1 MDAQVLQRARADV
14 QSTLSLVPH
23 FATMSSDDQFALY
36 RQLVTAR
43 SDSSPTRADQRLG
56 RSQAM
61 LLPRASAASA
71 ASAADR
77 RTARRRWRS
86 RQRER
91 PAGIRPDR
99 RQPPRATGAST
110 SSATSPSDFIDAV
123 SFPTFVSDLLE
134 GVFRANLKVTKEQMV
149 AYQELLKAATQ
160 SLAFFMKKIPPQES
174 FAYLAANSDD
184 DFSVSFPP
192 DDGPAELTDK
202 EGNVVARA
210 GEEPEDATVK
220 AKIMDATLAMAK
232 EQRAMLREILLMG
245 VTRLVVEK
253 GVIRASVKF
262 DFKATEKIDRQGQGD
277 GAGRHVVRRTRSATR
292 AASSARSSAVRRA
305 ARPRARA
312 TPSSAWPPRRALA
325 TPPCRPTSPGS
336 SRSSSSPTTSISTT
350 SPRCT
355 GRAQP
360 GALVPPSGRCP
371 VRPARRVARRNS
383 PQRKV
388 RADDRWRS
396 QSCGGAGEA

>member
-1 MDAQVLQRARADV
+1 MDPQVLQRARADV

-43 SDSSPTRADQRLG
+43 SDQLAKQADPTLG

-61 LLPRASAASA
+61 LIPGVGNIVGGVSGLLGGGGGGGVPGGTRGGRPTSSTTAA
-71 ASAADR
+71 
-77 RTARRRWRS
+77 T
-86 RQRER
+86 
-91 PAGIRPDR
+91 P
-99 RQPPRATGAST
+99 TGAST
-110 SSATSPSDFIDAV
+110 SSATSPATSSTPS

-134 GVFRANLKVTKEQMV
+134 GVFRANLNVTKEQMV

-262 DFKATEKIDRQGQGD
+262 DFKATEKIDRKDKAMVQDATSTSNSISHSGGFFGSIFGGPQGG
-277 GAGRHVVRRTRSATR
+277 ATR
-292 AASSARSSAVRRA
+292 EQ
-305 ARPRARA
+305 
-312 TPSSAWPPRRALA
+312 PPRRAERGHDAEHGRHLGVGQ
-325 TPPCRPTSPGS
+325 PHRVRRDPVQVRLLP
-336 SRSSSSPTTSISTT
+336 SRQL
-350 SPRCT
+350 RHD
-355 GRAQP
+355 
-360 GALVPPSGRCP
+360 
-371 VRPARRVARRNS
+371 
-383 PQRKV
+383 V
-388 RADDRWRS
+388 RADAARRARAADGCARCARRGRRARRRPTAPRS
-396 QSCGGAGEA
+396 ARAGLMIDGTRTPAVGR

>member
-1 MDAQVLQRARADV
+1 MDPQVLQQARADV

-43 SDSSPTRADQRLG
+43 SDQLAKAADPTLG

-61 LLPRASAASA
+61 LIPGVGDIVGGVSGLLGGRGGGGGGGRRASDLIDDSRHAN
-71 ASAADR
+71 R
-77 RTARRRWRS
+77 RIDQLGDIA
-86 RQRER
+86 
-91 PAGIRPDR
+91 
-99 RQPPRATGAST
+99 
-110 SSATSPSDFIDAV
+110 SDFIEAV

-134 GVFRANLKVTKEQMV
+134 GVFRANLNVTKEQMV

-174 FAYLAANSDD
+174 FAYLASNNDD
-184 DFSVSFPP
+184 EFSVSFPP

-210 GEEPEDATVK
+210 GEEPDDATVK

-262 DFKATEKIDRQGQGD
+262 DFKATEKIDKKDKAMVQDATSTSNSISHSGGFFGSLFGGPQ
-277 GAGRHVVRRTRSATR
+277 AGTTRSHRHAELSVATTQ
-292 AASSARSSAVRRA
+292 STGDTTVSANLTGFVEIQFKSDYFHLDNF
-305 ARPRARA
+305 A
-312 TPSSAWPPRRALA
+312 TMYG
-325 TPPCRPTSPGS
+325 PT
-336 SRSSSSPTTSISTT
+336 
-350 SPRCT
+350 
-355 GRAQP
+355 QP
-360 GALVPPSGRCP
+360 GAIVPPPGAPGAPGPAP
-371 VRPARRVARRNS
+371 VAPQPNPARG
-383 PQRKV
+383 P
-388 RADDRWRS
+388 
-396 QSCGGAGEA
+396 G

>member
-1 MDAQVLQRARADV
+1 MDPQVLQRARADV

-43 SDSSPTRADQRLG
+43 SDQLARRDDPTVG

-61 LLPRASAASA
+61 LIPGVGDVVRGVGGLLGGGVGGGGGGARRASDLID
-71 ASAADR
+71 DR
-77 RTARRRWRS
+77 RHANRRID
-86 RQRER
+86 QLGDI
-91 PAGIRPDR
+91 A
-99 RQPPRATGAST
+99 
-110 SSATSPSDFIDAV
+110 SDFIEAV

-134 GVFRANLKVTKEQMV
+134 GVFRANLNVTKEQMV

-174 FAYLAANSDD
+174 FAYLAANNDD

-262 DFKATEKIDRQGQGD
+262 DFKATEKIDKKDKAMVQDATSTSNSISHSGGFFGSLFGGPQGGT
-277 GAGRHVVRRTRSATR
+277 TRSHRHAELSVATTQST
-292 AASSARSSAVRRA
+292 ADTTVSANLTGFVEIQFKSDYFHLDNF
-305 ARPRARA
+305 A
-312 TPSSAWPPRRALA
+312 TMYGP
-325 TPPCRPTSPGS
+325 
-336 SRSSSSPTTSISTT
+336 
-350 SPRCT
+350 
-355 GRAQP
+355 AQP
-360 GALVPPSGRCP
+360 GALVPPAGP
-371 VRPARRVARRNS
+371 AAAGPPGAAGVPAGAPQLAPARG
-383 PQRKV
+383 P
-388 RADDRWRS
+388 
-396 QSCGGAGEA
+396 G